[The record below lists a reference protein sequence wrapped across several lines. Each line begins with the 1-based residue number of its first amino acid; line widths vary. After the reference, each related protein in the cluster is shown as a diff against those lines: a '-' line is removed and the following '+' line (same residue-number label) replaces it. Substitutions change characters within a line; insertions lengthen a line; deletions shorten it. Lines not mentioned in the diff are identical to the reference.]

1 MFWKKIK
8 EQLLINQASAT
19 KQLAARKL
27 QAVTTISIIAMLGLN
42 TIRIYDFIINPYN
55 QGLPLY
61 ATFILLLFL
70 LGIWQLGRSGKTTLS
85 AWLLIITYTLP
96 TMFCFYQW
104 GADLPAAILM
114 TVLIMMLAGIFLG
127 LKSALVVAIAFA
139 SSMIVFSYLQVNQLI
154 ALDSNWRQQS
164 HQLADALAYILII
177 GIIFLLAAIIVRE
190 NKKALAKADQAAQD
204 LQQERD
210 QLEIKVME
218 RSRAIIAMRREKLE
232 QLQTLASI
240 GQLSGGIFHDIINP
254 LNVVSLNLE
263 QLNTNEGPDLSTPRN
278 YIHQALKA
286 TRRINDLVASVNS
299 CLRRQN
305 QEQDFYVK
313 KEIAYIKQ
321 VLENRTRIQNININI
336 NCQEDIK
343 IKGGTSRFGQI
354 MMNLLTNALDACTQC
369 ERDHKTIN
377 IDCHKD
383 YISQRLMINVQDNG
397 VGITTDNL
405 DKICEPF
412 FSTKKNNGKNIGL
425 GLSVVKEIIESDF
438 NGQLSVSSILG
449 QGSIFTISLP
459 LTICN

>member
-254 LNVVSLNLE
+254 LTVVSLNLE
-263 QLNTNEGPDLSTPRN
+263 QLNTTECPDLSTSRN

-321 VLENRTRIQNININI
+321 MLENRTRIQNININI

-343 IKGGTSRFGQI
+343 IKGSTSRFGQI

-412 FSTKKNNGKNIGL
+412 FSTKKDNGKNIGL

-438 NGQLSVSSILG
+438 NGQLSVSSVLG

>member
-1 MFWKKIK
+1 
-8 EQLLINQASAT
+8 
-19 KQLAARKL
+19 
-27 QAVTTISIIAMLGLN
+27 
-42 TIRIYDFIINPYN
+42 
-55 QGLPLY
+55 
-61 ATFILLLFL
+61 
-70 LGIWQLGRSGKTTLS
+70 
-85 AWLLIITYTLP
+85 
-96 TMFCFYQW
+96 
-104 GADLPAAILM
+104 
-114 TVLIMMLAGIFLG
+114 
-127 LKSALVVAIAFA
+127 
-139 SSMIVFSYLQVNQLI
+139 
-154 ALDSNWRQQS
+154 
-164 HQLADALAYILII
+164 
-177 GIIFLLAAIIVRE
+177 
-190 NKKALAKADQAAQD
+190 
-204 LQQERD
+204 
-210 QLEIKVME
+210 ME

-254 LNVVSLNLE
+254 LTVVSLNLE
-263 QLNTNEGPDLSTPRN
+263 QLNTTECPDLSTSRN

-321 VLENRTRIQNININI
+321 LLENRTRIQNININI
-336 NCQEDIK
+336 NCQEDIR
-343 IKGGTSRFGQI
+343 IKGSTSRFGQI
-354 MMNLLTNALDACTQC
+354 MMNLLTNALDACAQC

-412 FSTKKNNGKNIGL
+412 FSTKKDNGKNIGL

>member
-1 MFWKKIK
+1 MSWKKIK
-8 EQLLINQASAT
+8 EQLLANQASDT
-19 KQLAARKL
+19 RQLAARKL
-27 QAVTTISIIAMLGLN
+27 QAVTTISIIVMLALN
-42 TIRIYDFIINPYN
+42 TIRIYDFVINPHN

-61 ATFILLLFL
+61 ATIILLLFL
-70 LGIWQLGRSGKTTLS
+70 LGIWQLGRLGKTTLS
-85 AWLLIITYTLP
+85 AWLIITTYTLP

-127 LKSALVVAIAFA
+127 LKSALVVAIVFA
-139 SSMIVFSYLQVNQLI
+139 ISMITFSYLQINQII
-154 ALDSNWRQQS
+154 AFDSSWRQQS

-190 NKKALAKADQAAQD
+190 NKNALAKADQAAQD

-254 LNVVSLNLE
+254 LTVVSLNLE
-263 QLNTNEGPDLSTPRN
+263 QLKIAECPDLSTSRN
-278 YIHQALKA
+278 YLHQALKA

-299 CLRRQN
+299 CLRRQS
-305 QEQDFYVK
+305 QKQDFYVK
-313 KEIAYIKQ
+313 KEIIHIKQ
-321 VLENRTRIQNININI
+321 MLENKTRIKNININI
-336 NCQEDIK
+336 NCREDIK
-343 IKGGTSRFGQI
+343 IKGCTSRFGQVI
-354 MMNLLTNALDACTQC
+354 MNLLTNAIDACAQS
-369 ERDHKTIN
+369 EHNHKTVSIN
-377 IDCHKD
+377 CQKD
-383 YISQRLMINVQDNG
+383 YISQRLIINVQDNG
-397 VGITTDNL
+397 VGIAAENL
-405 DKICEPF
+405 NKICAPF
-412 FSTKKNNGKNIGL
+412 FSTKKDNGQNIGL